1 MSRLLTENSAA
12 VLRYLQDNPAANLTA
27 DDLAEALEFTARQIN
42 GIATGLQ
49 KKGFVER
56 VEVDGIE
63 KKVIRCTALGENV
76 DPDMEKPE
84 TESDE
89 DVA

>member
-1 MSRLLTENSAA
+1 MARLLTENSAA
-12 VLRYLQDNPAANLTA
+12 VLRYLQNNPNANLTA
-27 DDLAEALEFTARQIN
+27 DDLAEALEFTSRQIN

-56 VEVDGIE
+56 VEIDGIE
-63 KKVIRCTALGENV
+63 KKVIRCTSLGENI

-84 TESDE
+84 SE
-89 DVA
+89 DAE